1 MAQYQHLPI
10 YKVTYDLLVAVTAA
24 TKHFPRD
31 FKTFALRIREDVMDV
46 VLLIYRANSSRAE
59 RATVLNTLVERMQ
72 AIDLALRL
80 AKDLHLLSVKQFSS
94 IIVLTDSVTRQASGW
109 RKTSAVAAE

>member
-46 VLLIYRANSSRAE
+46 VLLIYRANSSRARSWAAHQYRPDQGPPT
-59 RATVLNTLVERMQ
+59 RA
-72 AIDLALRL
+72 
-80 AKDLHLLSVKQFSS
+80 HSS
-94 IIVLTDSVTRQASGW
+94 G
-109 RKTSAVAAE
+109 